1 MPRSN
6 KTAAKPVLR
15 SAEAM
20 DNIISDLVDD
30 NEVVT
35 SVATR
40 IIKDNPWQ
48 PRRHLDSNSM
58 NDLIENVK
66 LNGIIQ
72 PLLLNLRDNQYF
84 LIAGQRRLAAAR
96 HLGFANVPARVFE
109 VSDEEARVISVT
121 ENLSRED
128 LNPIDETDAVLGLL
142 ALRLGTDTE
151 GVRSIL
157 ERLDRITR
165 SVNVSNDIDSEPHMD
180 AQVKAELS
188 ERDAEYLQVVQQT
201 FTRLGRYT
209 WRSFIKSRLP
219 LLRLPDDVVGAIRG
233 GTLQYTKGLE
243 IGRIQDNAQRQA
255 LLKRTIEEGLSFKNV
270 QAAVRDALK
279 RNQKKTLSPIDD
291 LKKRLTSRRIAKL
304 PEDKKIRVNELL
316 MELKKLVG

>member
-1 MPRSN
+1 
-6 KTAAKPVLR
+6 
-15 SAEAM
+15 M

-35 SVATR
+35 SVAAR

-48 PRRHLDSNSM
+48 PRRYLDSDNM

-66 LNGIIQ
+66 LNGIVQ

-109 VSDEEARVISVT
+109 VSDEEARVISIT

-142 ALRLGTDTE
+142 SLKLGTDADE
-151 GVRSIL
+151 ARSIL
-157 ERLDRITR
+157 ERLDRLTR
-165 SVNVSNDIDSEPHMD
+165 STGVPDDTDGTSRVD
-180 AQVKAELS
+180 AQIKVELS
-188 ERDAEYLQVVQQT
+188 GKDAKHLRVVQQT
-201 FTRLGRYT
+201 FTQLGRYT

-243 IGRIQDNAQRQA
+243 IGRIQNNAQRQA
-255 LLKRTIEEGLSFKNV
+255 LLKRTIEENLSFKNV
-270 QAAVRDALK
+270 QTAVRDMLK
-279 RNQKKTLSPIDD
+279 RNQKKAPSLLHD
-291 LKKRLTSRRIAKL
+291 LKKQLTSRRIAKL
-304 PEDKKIRVNELL
+304 PEDKRTRVNEL
-316 MELKKLVG
+316 MAELKKLVG